1 MSKIV
6 TFVLVVIAAT
16 IPLAAETTLEQQIDE
31 ALLALPHHLRDGAAV
46 IKFEDGKP
54 VFLREGTNSMT
65 CRIDD
70 PDTRGIAVWCYP
82 KTHDAYARRWYQL
95 AAEGN
100 APTKVDAIITEEI
113 KSGKLEWPDV
123 AVNYNLRGPSLD
135 NAMLSTAIFVPFAT
149 GESLGISEER
159 NFRRPWLMSAG
170 TAFSHIMIPGQ

>member
-1 MSKIV
+1 MESVEKNYSDQLGSLLTSMEV
-6 TFVLVVIAAT
+6 
-16 IPLAAETTLEQQIDE
+16 PAEQKEQ
-31 ALLALPHHLRDGAAV
+31 
-46 IKFEDGKP
+46 
-54 VFLREGTNSMT
+54 
-65 CRIDD
+65 
-70 PDTRGIAVWCYP
+70 
-82 KTHDAYARRWYQL
+82 
-95 AAEGN
+95 
-100 APTKVDAIITEEI
+100 IITEEI